1 MLVEFDKF
9 GMAEK
14 PVLTLAYPQRTEL
27 GQLGAY
33 SDLSYDAELRSYST
47 ISFKYPYYCNDGK
60 KSAFYDE
67 LCAQMLIKVGGT
79 EKGIG
84 EFIVTAC
91 EEESDGAERYK
102 QITANSAEYQLCHR
116 KINLLNGTYK
126 FYDTVNKEE
135 TLLGVLIEKYL
146 PTWSIGNVS
155 TDLMGKSRT
164 FDVPDSTLYDFLM
177 NDVSEAYECVFVFDT
192 IKREINVYNIED
204 SRLIHDSDIY
214 IGYNNFLKSEKVE
227 EISEELVT
235 VMSCYGGDGVN
246 IASVNPLGTVY
257 LYNFDHFKNMMSK
270 GLREGLYGNEE
281 KSIDGWVKTV
291 NDNKTD
297 YGVLVEA
304 LKVANRELIE
314 LKADLK
320 DLESKK
326 SALEDVQAVR
336 IASGQTSAT
345 TDKAVVVTFDE
356 DGNIIGAE
364 NLTYDVIMK
373 AIAFISTGEGGNV
386 TVVVETT
393 EEEIASIKNTI
404 VGLEIAID
412 AKEAEIDEIKADKT
426 AINEA
431 LKFDKFLTVDE
442 IKELEYFKYEST
454 HQDDNYI
461 ITDAMS
467 VDEQHDMIQQL
478 YDSCINIMDK
488 AAHPTYNIT
497 ADSVNFLFIEKL
509 APYIDKI
516 YDSSKPE
523 TLKQLLGTR
532 FNLEIAEDEWIDPV
546 LLKFHVNFDNP
557 TDFSMEFSNKY
568 RLHNALWTYSDLIG
582 EAVATSGS
590 MSFDYSSVKN
600 WTTHKDEML
609 DFINGNFDVSKNRLV
624 NNSESNSFLIDN
636 TGIRGSSK
644 NADGTDSKKG
654 IWITADTLAFTDDN
668 WQTVKTALGLIG
680 NTKTYGLN
688 AEMLIGKAI
697 LGTNLTIST
706 TADEGASVYM
716 TMDGNGLTVKND
728 KTLIAINPAEGI
740 SITNKDQEDVFYT
753 DTDGNLT
760 LENITANSGTIA
772 GFEITKDDNN
782 VQMLKSSNNE
792 IILKSDGTVT
802 LGDLEIKN
810 GTATFDGTIYAD
822 KIVTRKND
830 LGETQYLNTS
840 VIEPSSITGTYIGA
854 NAITSNKINDTAVTY
869 SKLNSNVTGYFDK
882 ISANAGEI
890 TTLKTDVANVKS
902 LVADCIT
909 VSDLNVANGVKL
921 KNAGGLSWNSG
932 CRIYSV
938 VKSSSSSGAIAAL
951 VVDNA
956 IDAEYIYCTNFSFN
970 NQTVVSRDISN
981 VSSGTKVLCIT

>member
-257 LYNFDHFKNMMSK
+257 LYNFDHFKNMMSE
-270 GLREGLYGNEE
+270 GLHEGLYGNKE
-281 KSIDGWVKTV
+281 KGIDGWVKTV
-291 NDNKTD
+291 NDNKAD
-297 YGVLVEA
+297 YGILVEA

-356 DGNIIGAE
+356 DGNIVGAE

-404 VGLEIAID
+404 AGLEVAID
-412 AKEAEIDEIKADKT
+412 AKEVEIDEIKADKT

-582 EAVATSGS
+582 EAVAASGS

-716 TMDGNGLTVKND
+716 TMDGNGLTVKNN

-740 SITNKDQEDVFYT
+740 SVTKNDNTKVFYT
-753 DTDGNLT
+753 DTDGNVVLT
-760 LENITANSGTIA
+760 GNITATSGEIA
-772 GFEITKDDNN
+772 GFEITTETKNGATVD
-782 VQMLKSSNNE
+782 VLKSTDSAGN
-792 IILKSDGTVT
+792 IVLRSDGTAKIGMLT
-802 LGDLEIKN
+802 IDKN
-810 GTATFDGTIYAD
+810 SATFKGNIYA
-822 KIVTRKND
+822 KNI
-830 LGETQYLNTS
+830 QYGGDHGTLSGSAITG
-840 VIEPSSITGTYIGA
+840 SSITATQIKGNTITASEIADSTITAGKIGA
-854 NAITSNKINDTAVTY
+854 NQISYGSSCVNSASFDTIVAGYVTTTTFDAEIAEIEKLVAKAVTTD
-869 SKLNSNVTGYFDK
+869 SL
-882 ISANAGEI
+882 SAG
-890 TTLKTDVANVKS
+890 TLTVKGS
-902 LVADCIT
+902 IYMDTI
-909 VSDLNVANGVKL
+909 KL
-921 KNAGGLSWNSG
+921 KQYTMQSTGQLSSNYIVATKELY
-932 CRIYSV
+932 C
-938 VKSSSSSGAIAAL
+938 
-951 VVDNA
+951 DNQGNL
-956 IDAEYIYCTNFSFN
+956 YI
-970 NQTVVSRDISN
+970 
-981 VSSGTKVLCIT
+981 K

>member
-9 GMAEK
+9 DMAEK

-47 ISFKYPYYCNDGK
+47 ISFKYSYYCNDGK

-246 IASVNPLGTVY
+246 IASVNPTGTIY
-257 LYNFDHFKNMMSK
+257 LYNFDHFKPMMSK
-270 GLREGLYGNEE
+270 GLQDALAAWEE
-281 KSIDGWVKTV
+281 KYKEYVVPCSYDSKGSYIKDTGGKYSNLLRRLKEENRVLIGLQ
-291 NDNKTD
+291 TD
-297 YGVLVEA
+297 L
-304 LKVANRELIE
+304 R
-314 LKADLK
+314 
-320 DLESKK
+320 DLETEKLK
-326 SALEDVQAVR
+326 YEDLQAAQIAGG
-336 IASGQTSAT
+336 IASSTETGN
-345 TDKAVVVTFDE
+345 KAAYEETV
-356 DGNIIGAE
+356 E
-364 NLTYDVIMK
+364 NLN
-373 AIAFISTGEGGNV
+373 NV
-386 TVVVETT
+386 
-393 EEEIASIKNTI
+393 
-404 VGLEIAID
+404 LIAIT
-412 AKEAEIDEIKADKT
+412 AKEAEITTQQDIIKTIKDGMSAVNHELSFK
-426 AINEA
+426 AEA
-431 LKFDKFLTVDE
+431 GTFFGAKNLE
-442 IKELEYFKYEST
+442 ELEYFKYEST

-461 ITDAMS
+461 ITDAMDL
-467 VDEQHDMIQQL
+467 VEQQDMIQQL

-509 APYIDKI
+509 APYIDRI

-546 LLKFHVNFDNP
+546 LLKFHVNFDDP

-600 WTTHKDEML
+600 WATHKDEML

-668 WQTVKTALGLIG
+668 WQTVKTALGLVG
-680 NTKTYGLN
+680 NTETYGLN
-688 AEMLIGKAI
+688 AELLIGKAI
-697 LGTNLTIST
+697 FGSNLMISNEANT
-706 TADEGASVYM
+706 M
-716 TMDGNGLTVKND
+716 TMDNRGL
-728 KTLIAINPAEGI
+728 IIQ
-740 SITNKDQEDVFYT
+740 S
-753 DTDGNLT
+753 
-760 LENITANSGTIA
+760 NSGTISLIPNKNLEGENDNPGGISIINNKGTNVFQVNMDGELVLQSINA
-772 GFEITKDDNN
+772 KSGKIGGFAITTERINN
-782 VQMLKSSNNE
+782 TDVAVLKSTESTNNPR
-792 IILKSDGTVT
+792 IVLRS
-802 LGDLEIKN
+802 N
-810 GTATFDGTIYAD
+810 GTAKIGMMEIKANTTIFDGEIYAD
-822 KIVTRKND
+822 NIAYNAKNGYGGS
-830 LGETQYLNTS
+830 LSGSAITGG
-840 VIEPSSITGTYIGA
+840 SITGSK
-854 NAITSNKINDTAVTY
+854 ITSDGVNGIGTSQINTSAVTY
-869 SKLNSNVTGYFDK
+869 SKLNNDVVTEFNK
-882 ISANAGEI
+882 IYATEA
-890 TTLKTDVANVKS
+890 KVKS
-902 LVADCIT
+902 L
-909 VSDLNVANGVKL
+909 
-921 KNAGGLSWNSG
+921 
-932 CRIYSV
+932 
-938 VKSSSSSGAIAAL
+938 IAE
-951 VVDNA
+951 NA
-956 IDAEYIYCTNFSFN
+956 IIQKLSIGSNGYLQCNSSITLNSTTAGMYVYKPNEN
-970 NQTVVSRDISN
+970 NVLGNLGMVLLKPIRIAIN
-981 VSSGTKVLCIT
+981 GTAYAILGSVIT